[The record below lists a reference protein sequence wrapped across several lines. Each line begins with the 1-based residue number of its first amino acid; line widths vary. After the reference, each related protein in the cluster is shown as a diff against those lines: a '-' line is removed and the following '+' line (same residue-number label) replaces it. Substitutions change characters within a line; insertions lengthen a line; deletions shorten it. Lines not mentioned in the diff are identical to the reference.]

1 MALSKEEA
9 LKPTAASVEHLTKAS
24 ILIDSTLRIDV
35 VPNEGNTVVVGF
47 GGLVVKDTLTL
58 TPRLRFFITTAYD
71 RAGWATKWVGDS
83 FHLS

>member
-9 LKPTAASVEHLTKAS
+9 LKPTAAEAAHLIEAS
-24 ILIDSTLRIDV
+24 ILIDSALHIDF

-47 GGLVVKDTLTL
+47 GGSVVKDTLTL
-58 TPRLRFFITTAYD
+58 TPRLRFFITDAYES
-71 RAGWATKWVGDS
+71 AGWAVKWDGDR